1 MYLSEAMISESFW
14 PRVRQSF
21 EALPQLDEIANQ
33 ILAASRITHKK
44 FPPETAGSINIKAI
58 KLLWLIAR
66 YSRPRVVAEVGT
78 FIGRSTLA
86 LAEGAGD
93 SLEALHT
100 CDYSFSEFSI
110 PNEFQSNFSN
120 VGRIFYHAKTSSTD
134 MFKAMLTGH
143 RGKVDCF
150 FLAGRLAAEDLGL
163 IQELRSPEAV
173 FLLDDFEGVE
183 KGVSNALMLRQAF
196 GELILLR
203 PEQTVTDQGRPQIS
217 NTALMLHAQLIS
229 LSRQEEVPLD
239 MC

>member
-1 MYLSEAMISESFW
+1 VI
-14 PRVRQSF
+14 
-21 EALPQLDEIANQ
+21 
-33 ILAASRITHKK
+33 
-44 FPPETAGSINIKAI
+44 
-58 KLLWLIAR
+58 
-66 YSRPRVVAEVGT
+66 AEVGT

-120 VGRIFYHAKTSSTD
+120 VGRIVYHAKTSSTD

-150 FLAGRLAAEDLGL
+150 FLDGRLAAEDLGL

-217 NTALMLHAQLIS
+217 NTALMLPAQLIS
-229 LSRQEEVPLD
+229 LSRQQEVPLD

>member
-33 ILAASRITHKK
+33 VLVASRIAHKK
-44 FPPETAGSINIKAI
+44 FPPETAGSININAI
-58 KLLWLIAR
+58 KLLWLLAR
-66 YSRPRVVAEVGT
+66 YFRPRVIAEVGT
-78 FIGRSTLA
+78 FVGRSTLA

-93 SLEALHT
+93 SLGALHT
-100 CDYSFSEFSI
+100 CDYSFSEFSV
-110 PNEFQSNFSN
+110 PSEFQSNFGN
-120 VGRIFYHAKTSSTD
+120 VERIVYHAKTSPTD

-150 FLAGRLAAEDLGL
+150 FLDGRLGAEDLGL
-163 IQELRSPEAV
+163 IQELRSPGAM

-183 KGVSNALMLRQAF
+183 KGASNALMLRQAF

-203 PEQTVTDQGRPQIS
+203 QEQTVTDQGRLQIS
-217 NTALMLHAQLIS
+217 NTALMLPAQLLS
-229 LSRQEEVPLD
+229 LSRQQEVSLD